1 MRIVN
6 KSDVKEHLQELLA
19 VQITEDM
26 PIYEVYDD
34 SIKMFQ
40 VLSKINNGFHIN
52 LGMIDLVM
60 CDTVDKLIEKI
71 TLESKNV
78 VNIVGEEQL
87 SLIQQSY
94 WIGREQEFYG
104 ASNSTHLYLEVHHN
118 LDLMKLEK
126 VIRTLIKRHGALRS
140 IIKEEKQF
148 IFEEKIADTFCLETI
163 NIGRE
168 EKEKY
173 FKKLRYNNQT
183 RLRDLENWP
192 LFDVKNICID
202 TCENFLLVDIEMII
216 VDGMSLQLILKDFW
230 DIYSNS
236 KFDVQEIDYLKCAK
250 SVRET
255 RDKRKYEI
263 DKEYWMQ
270 RLPLIPNAPKL
281 PECKIWDESNICS
294 RLQRKIE
301 KEEWAALEKMAKDSG
316 VTVSIVLLYAY
327 LLTLARWS
335 EEPQFTINVT
345 LSSRPYTVR
354 DIEKVVGDFTTNILF
369 DFSASDMKGTIAE
382 QLKFIRNKLYEYCD
396 HSSYEGVEIIRDMI
410 KTGKISQEKPLPIV
424 FTSMLF
430 GNLPNL
436 SEMDVVYS
444 QSQTSQVSLDNQ
456 TYKLEDGGLIVWDF
470 IKKIYPETMVEEM
483 FSYYCMV
490 IEQLSKN
497 DGELKCSPAFEKKIK
512 LYNSTEKEID
522 FFNLGKRLDNI
533 FYKFADKIA
542 ITDFEGG
549 ITYRELERN
558 IKSTMHDLKKNG
570 IKPGKYVVI
579 KTDKSKESIITI
591 LAVVLAGATYVPV
604 EKHWPVERVQYI
616 LDNAGADMIIDPYEV
631 CSSNEVN
638 DSWKNIDVES
648 STYVIYTSGSTGKPK
663 GVEIAYKSMVNTVLD
678 INDRIGLNSSD
689 TILGLSSLCF
699 DLSVYDLFATFFTGA
714 QLKLVKELRDTEDIK
729 KLVDSSSDI
738 VWNSVPAAME
748 LFIDSLD
755 EDYKNDEMKA
765 VLLSGDWINVNL
777 PDKIKKHFPKAAIFS
792 LGGATEASIW
802 SIYYPI
808 KKVDASWTSIP
819 YGYPLTN
826 QSIYILDSEQRICP
840 PEVIGEIYIGGIGV
854 AKGYINDE
862 EKTSNSFV
870 KSKYGRL
877 YRTGDFG
884 YSQLF

>member
-71 TLESKNV
+71 TLESKNI

-335 EEPQFTINVT
+335 EEPQFTVNVT

-382 QLKFIRNKLYEYCD
+382 QLKFIRNKLYD
-396 HSSYEGVEIIRDMI
+396 D
-410 KTGKISQEKPLPIV
+410 
-424 FTSMLF
+424 
-430 GNLPNL
+430 
-436 SEMDVVYS
+436 YS
-444 QSQTSQVSLDNQ
+444 
-456 TYKLEDGGLIVWDF
+456 
-470 IKKIYPETMVEEM
+470 
-483 FSYYCMV
+483 
-490 IEQLSKN
+490 
-497 DGELKCSPAFEKKIK
+497 
-512 LYNSTEKEID
+512 
-522 FFNLGKRLDNI
+522 
-533 FYKFADKIA
+533 
-542 ITDFEGG
+542 
-549 ITYRELERN
+549 
-558 IKSTMHDLKKNG
+558 
-570 IKPGKYVVI
+570 
-579 KTDKSKESIITI
+579 
-591 LAVVLAGATYVPV
+591 GA
-604 EKHWPVERVQYI
+604 
-616 LDNAGADMIIDPYEV
+616 L
-631 CSSNEVN
+631 
-638 DSWKNIDVES
+638 
-648 STYVIYTSGSTGKPK
+648 
-663 GVEIAYKSMVNTVLD
+663 
-678 INDRIGLNSSD
+678 
-689 TILGLSSLCF
+689 
-699 DLSVYDLFATFFTGA
+699 
-714 QLKLVKELRDTEDIK
+714 
-729 KLVDSSSDI
+729 
-738 VWNSVPAAME
+738 
-748 LFIDSLD
+748 
-755 EDYKNDEMKA
+755 
-765 VLLSGDWINVNL
+765 
-777 PDKIKKHFPKAAIFS
+777 
-792 LGGATEASIW
+792 
-802 SIYYPI
+802 
-808 KKVDASWTSIP
+808 
-819 YGYPLTN
+819 
-826 QSIYILDSEQRICP
+826 
-840 PEVIGEIYIGGIGV
+840 
-854 AKGYINDE
+854 
-862 EKTSNSFV
+862 
-870 KSKYGRL
+870 
-877 YRTGDFG
+877 
-884 YSQLF
+884 

>member
-255 RDKRKYEI
+255 RDDY
-263 DKEYWMQ
+263 
-270 RLPLIPNAPKL
+270 
-281 PECKIWDESNICS
+281 SG
-294 RLQRKIE
+294 
-301 KEEWAALEKMAKDSG
+301 AL
-316 VTVSIVLLYAY
+316 
-327 LLTLARWS
+327 
-335 EEPQFTINVT
+335 
-345 LSSRPYTVR
+345 
-354 DIEKVVGDFTTNILF
+354 
-369 DFSASDMKGTIAE
+369 
-382 QLKFIRNKLYEYCD
+382 
-396 HSSYEGVEIIRDMI
+396 
-410 KTGKISQEKPLPIV
+410 
-424 FTSMLF
+424 
-430 GNLPNL
+430 
-436 SEMDVVYS
+436 
-444 QSQTSQVSLDNQ
+444 
-456 TYKLEDGGLIVWDF
+456 
-470 IKKIYPETMVEEM
+470 
-483 FSYYCMV
+483 
-490 IEQLSKN
+490 
-497 DGELKCSPAFEKKIK
+497 
-512 LYNSTEKEID
+512 
-522 FFNLGKRLDNI
+522 
-533 FYKFADKIA
+533 
-542 ITDFEGG
+542 
-549 ITYRELERN
+549 
-558 IKSTMHDLKKNG
+558 
-570 IKPGKYVVI
+570 
-579 KTDKSKESIITI
+579 
-591 LAVVLAGATYVPV
+591 
-604 EKHWPVERVQYI
+604 
-616 LDNAGADMIIDPYEV
+616 
-631 CSSNEVN
+631 
-638 DSWKNIDVES
+638 
-648 STYVIYTSGSTGKPK
+648 
-663 GVEIAYKSMVNTVLD
+663 
-678 INDRIGLNSSD
+678 
-689 TILGLSSLCF
+689 
-699 DLSVYDLFATFFTGA
+699 
-714 QLKLVKELRDTEDIK
+714 
-729 KLVDSSSDI
+729 
-738 VWNSVPAAME
+738 
-748 LFIDSLD
+748 
-755 EDYKNDEMKA
+755 
-765 VLLSGDWINVNL
+765 
-777 PDKIKKHFPKAAIFS
+777 
-792 LGGATEASIW
+792 
-802 SIYYPI
+802 
-808 KKVDASWTSIP
+808 
-819 YGYPLTN
+819 
-826 QSIYILDSEQRICP
+826 
-840 PEVIGEIYIGGIGV
+840 
-854 AKGYINDE
+854 
-862 EKTSNSFV
+862 
-870 KSKYGRL
+870 
-877 YRTGDFG
+877 
-884 YSQLF
+884 